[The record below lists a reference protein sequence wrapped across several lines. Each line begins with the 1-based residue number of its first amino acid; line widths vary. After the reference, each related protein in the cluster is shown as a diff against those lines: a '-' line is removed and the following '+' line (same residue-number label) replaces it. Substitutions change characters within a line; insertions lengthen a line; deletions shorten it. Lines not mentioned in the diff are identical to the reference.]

1 MEALLTIATEC
12 GAWRDAI
19 DPRVEARLTG
29 AIDTLAEFPVFD
41 GTVLRILGLC
51 DDPDA
56 STAEI
61 VAAIEHDASFAV
73 NLLHYANSAALAR
86 PVRAKS
92 IRQAVMLVGRRT
104 LRRLSLEAATYRFLE
119 RAPGSGG
126 AVRGQMHIHAIAVA
140 VAAAAAADA
149 GRVHGEG
156 AHVAGLLHDVGK
168 LVLPLAFG
176 EDVIDEISEQHPAG
190 PSRVQLE
197 RARLGIDHAM
207 AGALLA
213 ERWGLPP
220 EVTEAIALHHGGPN
234 GLIVPSREAACV
246 QVANSVADL
255 LVGAEIDPDLL
266 DLAMDRIGLTSS
278 ALDSLALHAGAPLRA
293 MATTGVDERVDT
305 LADAARVDDLTG
317 LATRRQWVSTV
328 HAHLTQIGIGS
339 VVLVAVDGLAHIT
352 RTQGYNAANLVLT
365 EVARLAARHG
375 ESGRV
380 GGVLLGVWIDAGRAE
395 AETVA
400 RRIADEV
407 AQSLAEDGSPAIE
420 LAFGVGSSPD
430 DGTDFAALLDIAEH
444 ELARARHGAE
454 PSGRRLRAA

>member
-1 MEALLTIATEC
+1 MGWGPWRLFSTIATDC

-19 DPRVEARLTG
+19 DPRVEARLNG

-119 RAPGSGG
+119 RAPGNGG

-197 RARLGIDHAM
+197 RARLGIDHARPAPCWPS
-207 AGALLA
+207 AGACP
-213 ERWGLPP
+213 RRSPRR
-220 EVTEAIALHHGGPN
+220 
-234 GLIVPSREAACV
+234 SRC
-246 QVANSVADL
+246 
-255 LVGAEIDPDLL
+255 
-266 DLAMDRIGLTSS
+266 
-278 ALDSLALHAGAPLRA
+278 
-293 MATTGVDERVDT
+293 TT
-305 LADAARVDDLTG
+305 AART
-317 LATRRQWVSTV
+317 ASSCRRARPRASRSPTPSPTCLS
-328 HAHLTQIGIGS
+328 APRS
-339 VVLVAVDGLAHIT
+339 T
-352 RTQGYNAANLVLT
+352 RTCST
-365 EVARLAARHG
+365 WR
-375 ESGRV
+375 
-380 GGVLLGVWIDAGRAE
+380 W
-395 AETVA
+395 T
-400 RRIADEV
+400 
-407 AQSLAEDGSPAIE
+407 GSA
-420 LAFGVGSSPD
+420 
-430 DGTDFAALLDIAEH
+430 
-444 ELARARHGAE
+444 
-454 PSGRRLRAA
+454 